1 MKQPGSS
8 MLVLAITLVFLVACS
23 DKQAPAPAPAST
35 VAEAPAAAASVPQ
48 HTLPAPQLLKSSDAR
63 FSAKLPC
70 PDCAGIELGISLQRD
85 EHGGNSFV
93 LRYQR
98 MQPDAAPAVIS
109 GNWIL
114 QAGKIDNRAAAV
126 VILNPR
132 NPARRARLRIN
143 NDSSMT
149 LIDGSLNGA
158 TAGTRP
164 VFRFDSGDLDLRA
177 LYEQKLAAG
186 ESAH

>member
-1 MKQPGSS
+1 MKQSAFGT
-8 MLVLAITLVFLVACS
+8 LFLAIALACLGACS
-23 DKQAPAPAPAST
+23 DKQEPAPAPAST
-35 VAEAPAAAASVPQ
+35 VAEVPAAAATLQQAS
-48 HTLPAPQLLKSSDAR
+48 LPAPQLLKSSDAR

-114 QAGKIDNRAAAV
+114 QAGKIDNRDAAV
-126 VILNPR
+126 IILNPR

-143 NDSSMT
+143 DDSSMT
-149 LIDGSLNGA
+149 LIDGSLNGV

-177 LYEQKLAAG
+177 LYEKKLAAG
-186 ESAH
+186 ESTH